1 METVQIL
8 QLVLVFLVFLIMIL
22 AVVYAILIIKNKK
35 ESNKTENNKLENKK
49 DDNNNSIVQDKK
61 SIYNFMEFDEVK
73 DNMIIR
79 KNRSQYIMVINC
91 RGVNYDL
98 MSEEE
103 KISVESGFVQFLNT
117 LRFPIQLYVQT
128 TSLNLKDSI
137 DGYKERLKS
146 MQKDIQKTNN
156 DMQVAKRSGNIKLYD
171 KLAFELRRK
180 QNVLEY
186 SADISEYIARLSTN
200 KNVLQQKTYV
210 VVSYYAAEAEKME
223 NASKEEIDALCFSE
237 LYTRTQTILR
247 ALGSAGVIGK
257 ILDSEELSEL
267 LYVAYNRDESEIM
280 QLSKALDAGYDSLY
294 STGKDILKKRQDA
307 IDEMLDREAV
317 DLAANSITIADEK
330 IKNEKKIKEKA
341 LEIIDEYKDQMTDE
355 LYNKT
360 KEEIQNNSTEKNEQ
374 TNENIEQKKTVKRG
388 RPKKTL

>member
-8 QLVLVFLVFLIMIL
+8 KLVLVFLVFLIMVL
-22 AVVYAILIIKNKK
+22 AVAYAIVVIK
-35 ESNKTENNKLENKK
+35 SNKDTKSERNTKVESKK
-49 DDNNNSIVQDKK
+49 TSKSNSVVQDKK
-61 SIYNFMEFDEVK
+61 SIYDFMEFDEVK

-128 TSLNLKDSI
+128 TSLNLKDII
-137 DGYKERLKS
+137 DGYNDRLRN
-146 MQKDIQKTNN
+146 MQKDIQKTVN
-156 DMQVAKRSGNIKLYD
+156 DMQNAKINGNIKLYD
-171 KLAFELRRK
+171 KLSFEVRRK

-200 KNVLQQKTYV
+200 RNVLQQKTYV
-210 VVSYYAAEAEKME
+210 IVSYYASEVEKME

-247 ALGSAGVIGK
+247 SLGSSGVIGK

-267 LYVAYNRDESEIM
+267 LYAAYNRDESEIM

-294 STGKDILKKRQDA
+294 STGKDIIKKRQET

-341 LEIIDEYKDQMTDE
+341 LEIIDEYKEQMTDE
-355 LYNKT
+355 LFNKT
-360 KEEIQNNSTEKNEQ
+360 KEEIQNNSIEENKKI
-374 TNENIEQKKTVKRG
+374 NENVEQNKTAKRG